1 MVDDACNEI
10 LQIDISDNVKPDII
24 IDDTIDHK
32 IKEDVV
38 SLYNNCYKNALIPSS
53 PETDYEMRITL
64 KSPYV
69 VQKILPN
76 DRYLIKDI
84 EGFQVT
90 RIPFEGIFDP
100 SRLKHWMHNNC
111 ESASDSEGENHSVEV
126 EDNLSSGSAEL

>member
-10 LQIDISDNVKPDII
+10 LQIDISDNVSECDSNVKPDIPCNKQTTLLLEPDII

-64 KSPYV
+64 KS
-69 VQKILPN
+69 
-76 DRYLIKDI
+76 
-84 EGFQVT
+84 
-90 RIPFEGIFDP
+90 IFDP